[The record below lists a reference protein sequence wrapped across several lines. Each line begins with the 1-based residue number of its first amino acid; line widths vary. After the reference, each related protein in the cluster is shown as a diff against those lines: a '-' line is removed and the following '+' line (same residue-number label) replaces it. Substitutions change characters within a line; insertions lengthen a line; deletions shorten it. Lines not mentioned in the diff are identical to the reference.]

1 MQLPLKVALVALLAC
16 VSALPPGPV
25 AKRQPPTTL
34 CGNDQHVILKRT
46 PWLVAN
52 SMYGAGAMVGSAC
65 TRYERIET
73 GPNGNRRVVWSGTTN
88 IQYVQST

>member
-1 MQLPLKVALVALLAC
+1 MALSVKVALIALLVS
-16 VSALPPGPV
+16 VSALPPRQV
-25 AKRQPPTTL
+25 ANSQPATTL
-34 CGNDQHVILKRT
+34 CGNDQRIILKGT

-65 TRYERIET
+65 TRYDRIET
-73 GPNGNRRVVWSGTTN
+73 GPNGNPRVVWGGRTN

>member
-1 MQLPLKVALVALLAC
+1 MALSIKVALVALLAS
-16 VSALPPGPV
+16 VSALPQNQV
-25 AKRQPPTTL
+25 AKRQAPTTL
-34 CGNDQHVILKRT
+34 CGNDQHIILQGT

-65 TRYERIET
+65 TRYERIEA
-73 GPNGNRRVVWSGTTN
+73 GPNGNPRVFWGGTTN